1 MSTIISFDCCY
12 QYPGGFE
19 LSAAFE
25 VNAGVTAL
33 FGPSGSGK
41 TTILSLIA
49 GLLRPTQGSIS
60 ISGET
65 VTDMKTKISVPP
77 EQRRIGFLFQDH
89 ALFPHLRVKRNI
101 EYGAKRR
108 ASGTVPLK
116 RLVET
121 LELQDLLQRYPG
133 SLSGGQQQRV
143 ALARALASNPSVL
156 LLDEPLTSV
165 EAALRDRIA
174 DYIER
179 VVNEHE
185 IPVLLVSHNRP
196 FVDRL
201 ANRVLEIENGRLLPT
216 AD

>member
-1 MSTIISFDCCY
+1 MSSALSFNCRY
-12 QYPGGFE
+12 NYSGGFE
-19 LSAAFE
+19 LEAAFE
-25 VNAGVTAL
+25 MGGGVTAL

-49 GLLRPTQGSIS
+49 GLLRPTAGSIR
-60 ISGET
+60 IGDELVVDT
-65 VTDMKTKISVPP
+65 TAKVSVPA
-77 EQRRIGFLFQDH
+77 EQRRVGFLFQDH

-101 EYGAKRR
+101 EYGAKRC
-108 ASGTVPLK
+108 ASATIPLK
-116 RLVET
+116 RLIET

-143 ALARALASNPSVL
+143 ALARALASGPSVL

-165 EAALRDRIA
+165 EAPLRERISG
-174 DYIER
+174 YLQRI
-179 VVNEHE
+179 VNEHE

-201 ANRVLEIENGRLLPT
+201 ADRVIEIQDGRLIP
-216 AD
+216 AAN

>member
-1 MSTIISFDCCY
+1 MSSVISLNCRY
-12 QYPGGFE
+12 EYPGGFE
-19 LSAAFE
+19 LAAAFE
-25 VNAGVTAL
+25 MGAGITAL

-49 GLLRPTQGSIS
+49 GLLHPSEGTIRIANQ
-60 ISGET
+60 T
-65 VTDMKTKISVPP
+65 VTDTKKKVLVPP
-77 EQRRIGFLFQDH
+77 EQRRVGFLFQDH

-101 EYGAKRR
+101 EYGARR
-108 ASGTVPLK
+108 RSSEAIPLK
-116 RLVET
+116 SLIET
-121 LELQDLLQRYPG
+121 LELRDLLQRYPG

-143 ALARALASNPSVL
+143 ALARALASGPSVL

-165 EAALRDRIA
+165 EADLRDRIA
-174 DYIER
+174 DFIEQ
-179 VVNEHE
+179 VVNEHR

-201 ANRVLEIENGRLLPT
+201 ASRVIEIENGRLLPK